1 MHSERIQNDWVE
13 WGNAKMIY
21 KIGGN
26 KMKKMYLAA
35 TLMMAAGL
43 TLTGCQSAGT
53 DVSTGESTEV
63 STEAQGSGSKETS
76 KYLTMI
82 PNYDNEFGTFAK
94 GPNGEDAVPA
104 TDIELSDEQYQAIKD
119 MDLSLAM
126 LWAGAGEWY
135 NGMSEGAKAE
145 CDKMGIKIATTA
157 DAEFDPA
164 LQATQIETA
173 LSLQPDII
181 LTLPVDPSSGTAA
194 YMPAVEQGTK
204 IVFADNSVNDY
215 VGGDQYVAVCTGD
228 QYGMGRTCA
237 DLISEAIGGSGK
249 IGIIY
254 YEADYTVTNNRDN
267 QFVRSILEDYPDI
280 EIASMMGFAEESATG
295 EVASAML
302 TQNPDLDAIY
312 VSWDVAAEPVVAEIR
327 SAGSDAKLVT
337 IDLGG
342 NNDLEM
348 ANGGIVYG
356 KSADM
361 PYQIGGTMVKL
372 AALSIL
378 GEETPTY
385 VVSDSI
391 RMTKENIEECWL
403 SAMDCE
409 PSDDVLKALGKK

>member
-1 MHSERIQNDWVE
+1 
-13 WGNAKMIY
+13 
-21 KIGGN
+21 
-26 KMKKMYLAA
+26 MKR
-35 TLMMAAGL
+35 TLVTAMVAITAMSMFSTTCMAEG
-43 TLTGCQSAGT
+43 
-53 DVSTGESTEV
+53 
-63 STEAQGSGSKETS
+63 KEE
-76 KYLTMI
+76 YLTMI
-82 PNYDNEFGTFAK
+82 PNYDNAVGTFAQ

-104 TDIELSDEQYQAIKD
+104 EEVELTEEQYAAANE
-119 MDLSLAM
+119 MNLTLAM

-135 NGMSEGAKAE
+135 NGMSDGAKSE
-145 CDKMGIKIATTA
+145 CEKMGIEIVTTA

-173 LSLQPDII
+173 LSLSPDVI
-181 LTLPVDPSSGTAA
+181 LTLPVDPTSGTAA
-194 YMPAVEQGTK
+194 YQPAVDAGTK
-204 IVFADNSVNDY
+204 IVFADNSVNNY
-215 VGGDQYVAVCTGD
+215 VGGEQYVAVCTGD

-237 DLISEAIGGSGK
+237 QLISDAIGGSGK

-267 QFVRSILEDYPDI
+267 QFVRSILEDYPEI
-280 EIASMMGFAEESATG
+280 EIASMMGFAEETATG

-327 SAGSDAKLVT
+327 AGGYDTKLVT

-348 ANGGIVYG
+348 ARGGIVYG

-361 PYQIGGTMVKL
+361 PYQIGATMVKL
-372 AALSIL
+372 AVLDLL

-391 RMTKENIEECWL
+391 CMTKDNIKESWL
-403 SAMDCE
+403 AAMNCE
-409 PSDDVLKALGKK
+409 PSKDVLEALEK

>member
-1 MHSERIQNDWVE
+1 MKRIHV
-13 WGNAKMIY
+13 AKLVSLMLASAMCLISL
-21 KIGGN
+21 GGA
-26 KMKKMYLAA
+26 LAA
-35 TLMMAAGL
+35 E
-43 TLTGCQSAGT
+43 
-53 DVSTGESTEV
+53 ESP
-63 STEAQGSGSKETS
+63 
-76 KYLTMI
+76 YLSMI
-82 PNYDNEFGTFAK
+82 PNHTSEIGDFAK

-104 TDIELSDEQYQAIKD
+104 TEVNLTEEQYAQVKEQG
-119 MDLSLAM
+119 LTLAM

-135 NGMSEGAKAE
+135 NGMSAGAQAE
-145 CDKMGIKIATTA
+145 CEKMGIEIITTA

-164 LQATQIETA
+164 MQATQIETTLA
-173 LSLQPDII
+173 LDPDII
-181 LTLPVDPSSGTAA
+181 LSLPVDPVSGTAA
-194 YMPAVEQGTK
+194 FRPAVDAGIN

-215 VGGDQYVAVCTGD
+215 VGGQEYVAVCTGD
-228 QYGMGRTCA
+228 QYGMGLTCA
-237 DLISEAIGGSGK
+237 QLISDAIGGAGK

-267 QFVRSILEDYPDI
+267 RFVRSILSDYPDI
-280 EIASMMGFAEESATG
+280 EIVSMKGFAEESATG

-327 SAGSDAKLVT
+327 SGGYDTKIVT

-348 ANGGIVYG
+348 AKGGIVYG

-361 PYQIGGTMVKL
+361 PYQIGATMVKL
-372 AALSIL
+372 AALKIL

-391 RMTKENIEECWL
+391 CMTKDNIVESWQQ
-403 SAMDCE
+403 AMNCD
-409 PSDDVLKALGKK
+409 PSTDVLNALGK

>member
-1 MHSERIQNDWVE
+1 
-13 WGNAKMIY
+13 
-21 KIGGN
+21 
-26 KMKKMYLAA
+26 
-35 TLMMAAGL
+35 
-43 TLTGCQSAGT
+43 
-53 DVSTGESTEV
+53 
-63 STEAQGSGSKETS
+63 
-76 KYLTMI
+76 
-82 PNYDNEFGTFAK
+82 
-94 GPNGEDAVPA
+94 
-104 TDIELSDEQYQAIKD
+104 
-119 MDLSLAM
+119 
-126 LWAGAGEWY
+126 
-135 NGMSEGAKAE
+135 
-145 CDKMGIKIATTA
+145 
-157 DAEFDPA
+157 
-164 LQATQIETA
+164 
-173 LSLQPDII
+173 
-181 LTLPVDPSSGTAA
+181 
-194 YMPAVEQGTK
+194 
-204 IVFADNSVNDY
+204 
-215 VGGDQYVAVCTGD
+215 
-228 QYGMGRTCA
+228 
-237 DLISEAIGGSGK
+237 
-249 IGIIY
+249 
-254 YEADYTVTNNRDN
+254 
-267 QFVRSILEDYPDI
+267 
-280 EIASMMGFAEESATG
+280 
-295 EVASAML
+295 ML

>member
-1 MHSERIQNDWVE
+1 
-13 WGNAKMIY
+13 
-21 KIGGN
+21 
-26 KMKKMYLAA
+26 MKKRTLVSVLTCTMLAA
-35 TLMMAAGL
+35 AVTATAYADN
-43 TLTGCQSAGT
+43 S
-53 DVSTGESTEV
+53 D
-63 STEAQGSGSKETS
+63 
-76 KYLTMI
+76 YLKVI
-82 PNYDNEFGTFAK
+82 PNYDNPVGTFAK
-94 GPNGEDAVPA
+94 GPNGEDAVSA
-104 TDIELSDEQYQAIKD
+104 DDVNLTDDQYAAIKD
-119 MDLSLAM
+119 KHLKLAM

-135 NGMSEGAKAE
+135 NGMTDGAKEE
-145 CDKMGIKIATTA
+145 CEKMGIDIVTTA

-164 LQATQIETA
+164 QQATQIETA
-173 LSLQPDII
+173 MGLDPDII
-181 LTLPVDPSSGTAA
+181 LTLPVDPVSGTTA
-194 YMPAVEQGTK
+194 YQPAVDAGVK
-204 IVFADNSVNDY
+204 IAFADNSVNDY

-237 DLISEAIGGSGK
+237 DLIADAIGGKGK

-254 YEADYTVTNNRDN
+254 YDTDYTVTNNRDN
-267 QFVRSILEDYPDI
+267 QFVRSIVENYPDI
-280 EIASMMGFAEESATG
+280 EIADMKGFAKETATG

-327 SAGSDAKLVT
+327 SGGYPTKVVT

-348 ANGGIVYG
+348 AQGGIVYG

-378 GEETPTY
+378 GEEAPTY
-385 VVSDSI
+385 VVSDCI
-391 RMTKENIEECWL
+391 KMTKDNIEESWL
-403 SAMDCE
+403 AAMNTE

>member
-1 MHSERIQNDWVE
+1 
-13 WGNAKMIY
+13 
-21 KIGGN
+21 
-26 KMKKMYLAA
+26 MKKKVSMALAA
-35 TLMMAAGL
+35 VMAVSL
-43 TLTGCQSAGT
+43 
-53 DVSTGESTEV
+53 VSTVCMAEETEF
-63 STEAQGSGSKETS
+63 
-76 KYLTMI
+76 LTMI
-82 PNYDNEFGTFAK
+82 PNYNNEIGTFAK

-104 TDIELSDEQYQAIKD
+104 TEIEMSEEQYAAVKEKGLT
-119 MDLSLAM
+119 MAM

-135 NGMSEGAKAE
+135 NGLSDGAKSE
-145 CDKMGIKIATTA
+145 CEKMGIEIVTTA

-173 LSLQPDII
+173 LSLSPDII
-181 LTLPVDPSSGTAA
+181 LTLPVDPVSGTTA
-194 YMPAVEQGTK
+194 YQPAVDQGIK
-204 IVFADNSVNDY
+204 LVFADNSVNDY
-215 VGGDQYVAVCTGD
+215 VGGEQYVAVCTGN
-228 QYGMGRTCA
+228 QYGMGRTCEQ
-237 DLISEAIGGSGK
+237 LISDAIGGSGK

-267 QFVRSILEDYPDI
+267 QFVRSILEEYPDI
-280 EIASMMGFAEESATG
+280 EIASMMGFAEETATG

-327 SAGSDAKLVT
+327 AGGYDTKLVT

-361 PYQIGGTMVKL
+361 PYQIGATMVKL
-372 AALSIL
+372 AALNIL

-391 RMTKENIEECWL
+391 CMTKDNIEESWL
-403 SAMDCE
+403 AAMNSE
-409 PSDDVLKALGKK
+409 PSEEVLKALGK

>member
-1 MHSERIQNDWVE
+1 
-13 WGNAKMIY
+13 
-21 KIGGN
+21 
-26 KMKKMYLAA
+26 MKKRLVAA
-35 TLMMAAGL
+35 MAAM
-43 TLTGCQSAGT
+43 TAVTMF
-53 DVSTGESTEV
+53 STTCLADGND
-63 STEAQGSGSKETS
+63 KF
-76 KYLTMI
+76 LTMI
-82 PNYDNEFGTFAK
+82 PNHDNEVGTYAA
-94 GPNGEDAVPA
+94 GPNGEAAVPA
-104 TDIELSDEQYQAIKD
+104 VDVELTEEQYAKAKE
-119 MDLSLAM
+119 MGLSLAM

-135 NGMSEGAKAE
+135 NGMSEGAKSE
-145 CDKMGIKIATTA
+145 CEKMGIEVVTTA

-173 LSLQPDII
+173 LALNPDIM
-181 LTLPVDPSSGTAA
+181 LTLPVDPTSGTAA
-194 YMPAVEQGTK
+194 YRPAVDAGVK

-215 VGGDQYVAVCTGD
+215 VGGEEYVAVCTGD

-237 DLISEAIGGSGK
+237 DLISDAIGGSGK

-267 QFVRSILEDYPDI
+267 QFVRSILEDHPDI
-280 EIASMMGFAEESATG
+280 EIASMMGFAEETATG

-327 SAGSDAKLVT
+327 AAGCDTKLVT

-361 PYQIGGTMVKL
+361 PYQIGATMVKL
-372 AALSIL
+372 AVLDIL
-378 GEETPTY
+378 EEETPTY

-391 RMTKENIEECWL
+391 KMTKENIVESWKA
-403 SAMDCE
+403 AMNCD
-409 PSDDVLKALGKK
+409 PSKDVMTALGK

>member
-1 MHSERIQNDWVE
+1 
-13 WGNAKMIY
+13 
-21 KIGGN
+21 
-26 KMKKMYLAA
+26 MKKTLVTALAA
-35 TLMMAAGL
+35 ITAMSMFSATCMA
-43 TLTGCQSAGT
+43 
-53 DVSTGESTEV
+53 DENE
-63 STEAQGSGSKETS
+63 

-82 PNYDNEFGTFAK
+82 PNYDNEVGTFAQ
-94 GPNGEDAVPA
+94 GPNGEEAVPA
-104 TDIELSDEQYQAIKD
+104 EDVELTEEQYAAAKE
-119 MDLSLAM
+119 MNLTLAM

-135 NGMSEGAKAE
+135 NGMSDGAKSE
-145 CDKMGIKIATTA
+145 CEKMGIEIVTTA

-173 LSLQPDII
+173 LSLSPDII
-181 LTLPVDPSSGTAA
+181 LTLPVDPTSGTAA
-194 YMPAVEQGTK
+194 YQPAVDAGTK

-215 VGGDQYVAVCTGD
+215 VGGEQYVAVCTGD

-237 DLISEAIGGSGK
+237 QLIADAIGGSGK

-280 EIASMMGFAEESATG
+280 EIASMMGFAEETATG

-327 SAGSDAKLVT
+327 AGGYDTKLVT

-348 ANGGIVYG
+348 ARGGIVYG

-361 PYQIGGTMVKL
+361 PYQIGATMVKL
-372 AALSIL
+372 AVLDLL

-391 RMTKENIEECWL
+391 CMTKDNIQESWL
-403 SAMDCE
+403 AAMNCE
-409 PSDDVLKALGKK
+409 PSEDVLKALEK

>member
-1 MHSERIQNDWVE
+1 
-13 WGNAKMIY
+13 
-21 KIGGN
+21 
-26 KMKKMYLAA
+26 MKKKVASVLAA
-35 TLMMAAGL
+35 ATAMTMLTATCMA
-43 TLTGCQSAGT
+43 
-53 DVSTGESTEV
+53 GENE
-63 STEAQGSGSKETS
+63 EF
-76 KYLTMI
+76 LTMI
-82 PNYDNEFGTFAK
+82 PNYDNEVGTFAQ
-94 GPNGEDAVPA
+94 GPNGETAVPA
-104 TDIELSDEQYQAIKD
+104 ADVELTEEQYAAASEL
-119 MDLSLAM
+119 DLTLAM

-135 NGMSEGAKAE
+135 NGMSDGAKSE
-145 CDKMGIKIATTA
+145 CDKMGIEIVTTA
-157 DAEFDPA
+157 DAEFDPT

-173 LSLQPDII
+173 LALSPDII
-181 LTLPVDPSSGTAA
+181 LTLPVDPTSGTMA
-194 YMPAVEQGTK
+194 YQPAVDAGIK
-204 IVFADNSVNDY
+204 IVFADNSVDGY
-215 VGGDQYVAVCTGD
+215 TGGDQYVAVCTGD

-237 DLISEAIGGSGK
+237 ELISEAIGGSGK

-280 EIASMMGFAEESATG
+280 EIASMMGFAEETATG

-327 SAGSDAKLVT
+327 AGGYDTKLVT

-361 PYQIGGTMVKL
+361 PYQIGATMVKL
-372 AALSIL
+372 AVLDIL
-378 GEETPTY
+378 EEETPTY

-391 RMTKENIEECWL
+391 RMTKDNIEESWL
-403 SAMDCE
+403 AAMNCE
-409 PSDDVLKALGKK
+409 PSDEVLAALGK